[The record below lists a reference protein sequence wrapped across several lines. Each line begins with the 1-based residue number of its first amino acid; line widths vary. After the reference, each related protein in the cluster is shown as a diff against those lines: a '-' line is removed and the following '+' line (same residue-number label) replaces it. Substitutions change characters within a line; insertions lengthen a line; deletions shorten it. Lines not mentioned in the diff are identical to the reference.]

1 MEKKEIT
8 EKDYK
13 VIQSN
18 CNLDNL
24 HSAAEMFPIKSNR
37 SEPKSL
43 LVIITSVDISFAD
56 EYRAR
61 SNSEYSND

>member
-1 MEKKEIT
+1 
-8 EKDYK
+8 
-13 VIQSN
+13 
-18 CNLDNL
+18 
-24 HSAAEMFPIKSNR
+24 MFPIKSNR

-61 SNSEYSND
+61 ANSEYSNDQ